1 MAKESRDD
9 WKIAMG
15 ERLSKEL
22 KRLDISQAD
31 LARQLQTTRALT
43 NHWTTGKSEISS
55 WDLQRLSKIG
65 VDVRFVLTGLPPSAA
80 PGFQLRFP
88 TAAVPLCTPPQLLQ
102 IARGKVDAKDI
113 EEKITLSV
121 GAPDRALAFRLF
133 DRSQEPRYSQQSTTA
148 VVDVQQLPKPG
159 DLTLVALLASDEVLF
174 RKMIPEPNS
183 KPGQPPY
190 ELRAENADF
199 HARPITR
206 ANKPVLL
213 GTLAAIIVSGS
224 R

>member
-1 MAKESRDD
+1 MVASPRTK
-9 WKIAMG
+9 WKIELG
-15 ERLSKEL
+15 LRLAREL
-22 KRLDISQAD
+22 DRVGLNQAD
-31 LARQLQTTRALT
+31 LARRLETTRALT

-55 WDLQRLSKIG
+55 WDLQRLSKLGI
-65 VDVRFVLTGLPPSAA
+65 DVRFVLTGLPPGAT
-80 PGFQLRFP
+80 PDFRLRLP

-102 IARGKVDAKDI
+102 IARGKLDAKDI

-121 GAPDRALAFRLF
+121 DMPDRAIAFRLF
-133 DRSQEPRYSQQSTTA
+133 DRSHDPRYPQQSTTA
-148 VVDVQQLPKPG
+148 VVDAQQLPQPG

-174 RKMIPEPNS
+174 RKMVPEPS
-183 KPGQPPY
+183 AKPGQPPY

-213 GTLAAIIVSGS
+213 GTLAAIILSGS